1 MMNEVTRGRKAVLG
15 YVALLGVFVV
25 LFWMQN

>member
-1 MMNEVTRGRKAVLG
+1 MMNEVTRGRKAALG